1 MPRDR
6 ALKIKVQLYRGEEPA
21 LGPGRADVL
30 DAIDRKG
37 SIRAAGRDLGM
48 SYRFIWRLV
57 ESMNQNFREKLVESS
72 TGGSHGGGARLT
84 DMGREVLAA
93 YRNLEG
99 ELMRS
104 TIGEAYKQLEALLV
118 PEPQQTETKQ
128 V

>member
-72 TGGSHGGGARLT
+72 TGGSRGGGAKLT
-84 DMGREVLAA
+84 DMGREVLVA
-93 YRNLEG
+93 YRNLES

>member
-1 MPRDR
+1 
-6 ALKIKVQLYRGEEPA
+6 
-21 LGPGRADVL
+21 
-30 DAIDRKG
+30 
-37 SIRAAGRDLGM
+37 
-48 SYRFIWRLV
+48 
-57 ESMNQNFREKLVESS
+57 
-72 TGGSHGGGARLT
+72 
-84 DMGREVLAA
+84 MGREVLAA